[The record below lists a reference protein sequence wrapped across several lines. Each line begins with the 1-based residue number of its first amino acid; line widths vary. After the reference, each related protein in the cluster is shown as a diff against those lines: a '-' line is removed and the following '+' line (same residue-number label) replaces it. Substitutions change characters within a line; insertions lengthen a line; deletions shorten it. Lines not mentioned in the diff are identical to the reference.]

1 MDKRHKLLLCNLI
14 LCACLFVFAL
24 VTIVMASSALTSKRR
39 LIAALILVYF
49 FAVAIIS
56 LILFLTARFYSKK
69 PFALAGIVETAVVVL
84 VWCFILIP
92 LLADRSAVAAS
103 GISMEL
109 NIPWVFYVFTAAS
122 FLSSALCL
130 AAAFAKEKREV

>member
-49 FAVAIIS
+49 AVAIIS
-56 LILFLTARFYSKK
+56 LILFLKARFYSKK

>member
-24 VTIVMASSALTSKRR
+24 VTIVMSSSALTSKRR

-49 FAVAIIS
+49 FAVAILS
-56 LILFLTARFYSKK
+56 LLLFLKARFYSKK
-69 PFALAGIVETAVVVL
+69 PFALAGIA
-84 VWCFILIP
+84 
-92 LLADRSAVAAS
+92 
-103 GISMEL
+103 MEL

-130 AAAFAKEKREV
+130 AAAFAKEKREF

>member
-49 FAVAIIS
+49 FAVAIIRPISAEVMATGFS
-56 LILFLTARFYSKK
+56 LIAWY
-69 PFALAGIVETAVVVL
+69 PA
-84 VWCFILIP
+84 
-92 LLADRSAVAAS
+92 
-103 GISMEL
+103 
-109 NIPWVFYVFTAAS
+109 
-122 FLSSALCL
+122 SSA
-130 AAAFAKEKREV
+130 AQTYGQWN

>member
-39 LIAALILVYF
+39 LIAALIL
-49 FAVAIIS
+49 
-56 LILFLTARFYSKK
+56 
-69 PFALAGIVETAVVVL
+69 
-84 VWCFILIP
+84 

>member
-39 LIAALILVYF
+39 LIAA
-49 FAVAIIS
+49 AIIS
-56 LILFLTARFYSKK
+56 LILFLKARFYSKK

>member
-24 VTIVMASSALTSKRR
+24 VTIVMSSSALTSKRR

-49 FAVAIIS
+49 FAVAILS
-56 LILFLTARFYSKK
+56 LLLFLKARFYSKK
-69 PFALAGIVETAVVVL
+69 PFALAGIVETVVVL

-130 AAAFAKEKREV
+130 AAAFAKEKREF